1 MWVTDCERR
10 LITQIAR
17 SQSLAE
23 VLEHDLQP
31 QHFMQRT
38 MGDRSPEPLPG
49 EVYEWMLEHLRRY
62 RSIPSMD
69 LLMMRFP
76 LFQPAAST
84 DSIGSLMEAMMR
96 QINRTLLI
104 AHIRE
109 LSEVADDPA
118 RVIDASTYALES
130 ARELARSL
138 PGSKVTRFS
147 DALSMLDLYR
157 EREATGFTPG
167 ISFGMDWI
175 DDLTYGVQTHEM
187 AIIEGF
193 LGVAKSSLSIKMCAD
208 AYFLRDQTPMV
219 FAFEM
224 EAHKLVQKWIAMCA
238 QFEYRAIKRGKLT
251 EDEKRRWHE
260 IGEKAVAS
268 RFEKD
273 VIVIDDERRPTEDFI
288 YSQIEQH
295 RPSMVVVDTLDE
307 VRAPSHIKAF
317 HEKAD
322 YVARELKG
330 IARATNIP
338 MIVVAQAGR
347 GAAQDGATIENIA
360 GSITIARKADIIIGI
375 HSTDQMKAN
384 HMREFTILKNRDDG
398 GEGTKRTMYFHP
410 GSMILRPWLPSDNA
424 PAPVRE
430 VV

>member
-1 MWVTDCERR
+1 M
-10 LITQIAR
+10 AR
-17 SQSLAE
+17 SQSLSE
-23 VLEHDLQP
+23 VLEHELEP
-31 QHFMQRT
+31 KHFRQRQL
-38 MGDRSPEPLPG
+38 GDRSPEPLPG
-49 EVYEWMLEHLRRY
+49 EVYEWMLEHLRRF
-62 RSIPSMD
+62 RAIPSME

-76 LFQPAAST
+76 LFEPAPST

-96 QINRTLLI
+96 QIKRTALI
-104 AHIRE
+104 DFIRE
-109 LSEVADDPA
+109 ASDVADDPA
-118 RVIDASTYALES
+118 RVGDAETFIMEGARKF
-130 ARELARSL
+130 AREM

-157 EREATGFTPG
+157 EREVNGFAPG
-167 ISFGMDWI
+167 ISFSMDWL
-175 DDLTYGVQTHEM
+175 DELTYGVQTHEM

-193 LGVAKSSLSIKMCAD
+193 LGTAKSSLTIRMCAD
-208 AYFLRDQTPMV
+208 AYFLRDETPMV

-238 QFEYRAIKRGKLT
+238 QFEYRAIKRGGLT

-268 RFEKD
+268 KFEKD
-273 VIVIDDERRPTEDFI
+273 VIVIDDERRPTDDFI
-288 YSQIEQH
+288 YSKIEQH
-295 RPSMVVVDTLDE
+295 RPSMAVVDTIDE

-322 YVARELKG
+322 YVARELKS
-330 IARATNIP
+330 IARATKVP

-347 GAAQDGATIENIA
+347 AAAEEGATIANIA
-360 GSITIARKADIIIGI
+360 ASITIPRKADIVVGI
-375 HSTDQMKAN
+375 HATEQMKAN
-384 HMREFTILKNRDDG
+384 HMREFTLLKNRDDG

-424 PAPVRE
+424 PASPSSAAA
-430 VV
+430 